1 MIETHT
7 RHAVYRGA
15 GARFRALPLAIRPD
29 QCGCQKEAAVDYPVV
44 LERDDNG
51 TILVG
56 FPDFPDVHTFGEN
69 EVDALTHAV
78 DALATGLDAYVKDRR
93 DIPIPSAVGRHRV
106 TLPTLSETKVR
117 LYETMRRSRVSKA
130 ELSRRLHWHPP
141 QVDRLLNMTH
151 ESRLSQ
157 LEAAFSALGKQ
168 GRSTRGARRRPPVP
182 GTVHSGARPLAYRFP
197 PLVKRTRSTPE
208 TDRSPA

>member
-1 MIETHT
+1 
-7 RHAVYRGA
+7 
-15 GARFRALPLAIRPD
+15 
-29 QCGCQKEAAVDYPVV
+29 VDYPVV

-78 DALATGLDAYVKDRR
+78 DALATGIDAYVKDRR
-93 DIPIPSAVGRHRV
+93 DIPIPSAVARHRV
-106 TLPTLSETKVR
+106 TLPTLSETRVR
-117 LYETMRRSRVSKA
+117 LYEAMRRSRVSKA

-157 LEAAFSALGKQ
+157 LEAAFSALGKRLVIGVNDLRRRRDADVRQ
-168 GRSTRGARRRPPVP
+168 QRSADVADLSSARRP
-182 GTVHSGARPLAYRFP
+182 GDARWGSAAARAADVCVSADLRSGRIR
-197 PLVKRTRSTPE
+197 VC
-208 TDRSPA
+208 DREDPRAGRVVD